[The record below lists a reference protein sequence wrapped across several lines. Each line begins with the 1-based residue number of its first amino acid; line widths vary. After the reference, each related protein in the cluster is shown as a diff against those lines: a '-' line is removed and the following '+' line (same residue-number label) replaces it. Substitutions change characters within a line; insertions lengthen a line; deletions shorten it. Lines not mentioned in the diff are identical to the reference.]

1 MGTSLTKSRV
11 MRENVAIREKLTEN
25 APIWLDPGH
34 GKCVLCS
41 VMSVSDR
48 SPVFSSTS
56 WWYHFSTVRLW
67 QAQGD
72 LMNRIC
78 KTEILVLGAWWWHEA
93 WWWWP
98 VTTWYSWGA
107 LARWWHWAPCDGRG
121 EQRRERGER
130 ERSQFGEKSV
140 GWFPC
145 LSRVSPPW
153 APNLTST
160 GLCFRSLWS
169 EEQLRHTRPGLHQAL
184 LSW

>member
-93 WWWWP
+93 WWPHDTAEEPWP
-98 VTTWYSWGA
+98 DDDTEHHAMAGES
-107 LARWWHWAPCDGRG
+107 RG
-121 EQRRERGER
+121 EREER